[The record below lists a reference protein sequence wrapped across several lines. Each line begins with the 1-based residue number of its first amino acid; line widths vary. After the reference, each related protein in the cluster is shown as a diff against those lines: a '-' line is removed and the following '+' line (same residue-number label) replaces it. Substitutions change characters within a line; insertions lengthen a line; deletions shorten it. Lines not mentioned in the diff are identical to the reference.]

1 MGSPS
6 IAQVVSAAGG
16 SKRIGTALGSKVDR
30 QFCAVI
36 KTGQPFSK
44 WLEDKK
50 KKTPQAWNPAWAK
63 LKKELSPVTRAIVQ
77 LCVNN
82 KWTPV
87 DAQVNC
93 ASLRMRVGTA
103 VDAIVRDEKG
113 RLILLEIKT
122 GGGLSVVKA
131 DGQMLHELSA
141 VSNGIYHQYHLQHC
155 VTRMCFEETFPE
167 TPVHRAVV
175 VMAGRTG
182 AAGQDVLPR
191 IWGLAD
197 RIRARLVENRVTKA
211 TARKHSKRAAQLQA
225 IAQAI
230 ASTGSCNAL
239 AAEARARQA
248 RKVVGQL
255 RPKAKAKGG
264 KGGTRARG
272 KGKGGAKAKKK

>member
-1 MGSPS
+1 M
-6 IAQVVSAAGG
+6 
-16 SKRIGTALGSKVDR
+16 GSKVDR

-197 RIRARLVENRVTKA
+197 KACVMVWVVCVHGWLTKTTMCEA
-211 TARKHSKRAAQLQA
+211 GPRAAGGESCDQGHG
-225 IAQAI
+225 AQA
-230 ASTGSCNAL
+230 
-239 AAEARARQA
+239 Q
-248 RKVVGQL
+248 
-255 RPKAKAKGG
+255 
-264 KGGTRARG
+264 
-272 KGKGGAKAKKK
+272 